1 MLNENNLGSYP
12 MPNSGIKSYHYSNI
26 FYLVYSLAYA
36 TYCCGHFSSLS
47 ERASIG
53 CFPLENPNPHT
64 SQQLFVYVTL
74 SSCYLGVFFMRSHF
88 ST

>member
-1 MLNENNLGSYP
+1 
-12 MPNSGIKSYHYSNI
+12 MPNSGIKSYHYSNQ

-64 SQQLFVYVTL
+64 SQQLLCCRLLYPLVTL
-74 SSCYLGVFFMRSHF
+74 AYS
-88 ST
+88 